1 VAVLRRAQFFSG
13 VITATG
19 WSVAYTV
26 PASHRITLRNILIM
40 NNAATSKLCG
50 VRIQGPIPLWVPNVA
65 AGATS
70 QLTLEAVLGPGQVL
84 EVNGPT
90 GGNTT
95 YVLSGYIYFI

>member
-1 VAVLRRAQFFSG
+1 MAVLRRAQFYSAA
-13 VITATG
+13 ITTTG
-19 WSVAYTV
+19 WSTAYTV
-26 PASHRITLRNILIM
+26 PTGHRIVLRNILIM
-40 NNAATSKLCG
+40 NNAGAAKLCG

-65 AGATS
+65 AGATA

-95 YVLSGYIYFI
+95 YVLSGYIFFV